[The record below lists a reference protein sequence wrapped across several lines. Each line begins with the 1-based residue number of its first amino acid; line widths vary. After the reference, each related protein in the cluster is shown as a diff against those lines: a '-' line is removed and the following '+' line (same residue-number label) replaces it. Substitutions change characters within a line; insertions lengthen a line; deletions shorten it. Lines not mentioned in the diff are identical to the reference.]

1 MIRSGVRS
9 RYEGVRTCYE
19 RGLAHAPIMRGRIVV
34 RFVIARDGSVSSADD
49 AGSTLPDANVI
60 ACVLDVFR
68 ALTFPKPTGQPVM
81 IVYPMQFEPDE
92 VDR

>member
-1 MIRSGVRS
+1 M
-9 RYEGVRTCYE
+9 
-19 RGLAHAPIMRGRIVV
+19 AHAPQLRGRVVV
-34 RFVIARDGSVSSADD
+34 RLVIAADGTVAKAED

-68 ALTFPKPTGQPVM
+68 ALVFAKPADGTLTA
-81 IVYPMQFEPDE
+81 VYPFQFEPDE